1 MRQDTLLVH
10 SAPKKALAGL
20 ALGLALCFGQ
30 TAQADL
36 VYSYTND
43 HNAIQIDGQ
52 NLRSLGD
59 DVTLAAGTAR
69 NVTSIAIETNY
80 FGDATHTGYTPNLT
94 LTLYDSTTPTTDGTG
109 HVIATS
115 TALGAAYTGAAGFSF
130 QTITFLFGGGVLVP
144 DSFFLAVR
152 QNDALTT
159 APNDS
164 FGLSYGDAVTDAAIG
179 TTATTIFD
187 CSPNTPGS
195 ICNIDSSQEVR
206 GLVADINAV
215 AVPEPATLALLGL
228 GLAGLGFGRRK
239 QA

>member
-1 MRQDTLLVH
+1 MRKDTLLVH
-10 SAPKKALAGL
+10 TAPKKALVGL

-30 TAQADL
+30 TAQAAV

-43 HNAIQIDGQ
+43 HNAIQIDG
-52 NLRSLGD
+52 NNFRSLGD
-59 DVTLAAGTAR
+59 DVTLAAGTGR

-94 LTLYDSTTPTTDGTG
+94 LTLYDTGALGTDVST

-115 TALGAAYTGAAGFSF
+115 SATGAPFTGAAGFSF
-130 QTITFLFGGGVLVP
+130 QTITFLFGGVLVP

-152 QNDALTT
+152 QNDLLTT

-164 FGLSYGDAVTDAAIG
+164 FGLSYGDAVTNAAIG
-179 TTATTIFD
+179 TTATTIFA
-187 CSPNTPGS
+187 CSPNAPNATCDIADVG
-195 ICNIDSSQEVR
+195 VR
-206 GLVADINAV
+206 GLVADINAN